1 MVIIETRGES
11 RKKKDRKRKASRRAI
26 RQFRR
31 SDNEKSKQHMIKLRQ
46 DKNYNQTCNLISKN
60 KRQKKIEI
68 RLTKDLLAKSK
79 NISLRIL
86 EMDEEFNDTINNHAT
101 WPQKINQEISKNTL
115 AQFIDQTN
123 LNELRELPCATC
135 SRLHNNKNYKK
146 IPLNEINLS
155 LFKTPPELSDP
166 SFEINFHYEYPD
178 IDNCGYNILL
188 DRTGLIYPPEPQN
201 TNDSIFQA
209 SLSLRICNICY
220 TYLRKDKIP
229 SLSLVNNMWIGPTPP
244 CLQDLTIPEQL
255 IISPGYLCINL
266 IQLTDKRHTYH
277 KLRSHIITLPQ
288 NPVSLVN
295 VLPLP
300 IFRLCEYL
308 KVVFVGKG
316 KPPVN
321 LLKKI
326 LQVRKSRITAALKW
340 LFEHNVLFKN
350 NFNFDKNSLDLLP
363 EGEIPE
369 SLTWTTT
376 TLNLDSQN
384 IEHFTGYTQDSIDNF
399 ESNNNDSDEDNEF
412 SESTDNNTIGSAC
425 ELRPSGIVH
434 TNDTLI
440 SKKELTL
447 LSFQRLM
454 NNVTHKN
461 HNHEPLRSQ
470 IILVPH
476 DNTPLNEYSDE
487 FLFPA
492 SFPVLYPYGIGG
504 HEGRPLH
511 VSLRQYTN
519 HLICHRDPK
528 FRQHRSFPFVAFNI
542 LQRREVSSETYNL
555 TRNYNFERSANLIAT
570 LKSEDISIAINQE
583 QNKQPITNP
592 AIPELLKN
600 VNSSGPRL
608 MASPQSRTRMRNE
621 IRAVIT
627 RDGTPSLFITINPA
641 DLHSPIVMMYAGKEI
656 DVKNLPPENF
666 PKTTE
671 RARLAHLDPSA
682 VAKYFDVTIRCIIN
696 TIIGY
701 DQKDGSV
708 FGTIKNYYGVV
719 EYQDRGTPHCH
730 MLIWL
735 HGALDSISLRKKLKN
750 DNDFRQRLLQY
761 ISEIVRED
769 LSYLMTENEFLTDEM
784 LEFEYTRPKTIL
796 EKRMHPSFQPIPD
809 LRLPNFDENFRTNLL
824 SIAK

>member
-11 RKKKDRKRKASRRAI
+11 RKKKDRKRKASRRVI
-26 RQFRR
+26 QQFRK

-46 DKNYNQTCNLISKN
+46 NKSYNQACNLISKN

-79 NISLRIL
+79 NIPLRVL

-123 LNELRELPCATC
+123 LNELRELSCAAC

-146 IPLNEINLS
+146 IPLNEINLF
-155 LFKTPPELSDP
+155 LFKAPPELSDR
-166 SFEINFHYEYPD
+166 SFEINFHYEYPN

-188 DRTGLIYPPEPQN
+188 DRTSLIYPSEPQN

-229 SLSLVNNMWIGPTPP
+229 PLSLVNNMWIGPTPP

-255 IISPGYLCINL
+255 IISPSYLCINL

-277 KLRSHIITLPQ
+277 KLRGHIITLPQ
-288 NPVSLVN
+288 NPISLVN
-295 VLPLP
+295 VLLLP
-300 IFRLCEYL
+300 IYRLCEYL

-363 EGEIPE
+363 EGEISK

-384 IEHFTGYTQDSIDNF
+384 IEHFTGYTQDSTDNF

-434 TNDTLI
+434 TNDTPI

-447 LSFQRLM
+447 LSFRRLM
-454 NNVTHKN
+454 NNVSHKN

-519 HLICHRDPK
+519 HLMCHRNPK

-592 AIPELLKN
+592 AILELLKN
-600 VNSSGPRL
+600 VNSSEPRL

-627 RDGTPSLFITINPA
+627 QDGTPSLFITINPA

-656 DVKNLPPENF
+656 DIKNLPPENF

-671 RARLAHLDPSA
+671 RARLAHFDPSA
-682 VAKYFDVTIRCIIN
+682 VAKYFDVTI
-696 TIIGY
+696 
-701 DQKDGSV
+701 
-708 FGTIKNYYGVV
+708 
-719 EYQDRGTPHCH
+719 
-730 MLIWL
+730 
-735 HGALDSISLRKKLKN
+735 
-750 DNDFRQRLLQY
+750 
-761 ISEIVRED
+761 
-769 LSYLMTENEFLTDEM
+769 
-784 LEFEYTRPKTIL
+784 
-796 EKRMHPSFQPIPD
+796 
-809 LRLPNFDENFRTNLL
+809 
-824 SIAK
+824 